1 MGKDIVIISLL
12 MIIVT
17 LLVIIAYLMG
27 RDSQPQ
33 PEPEPEP
40 LPEFPADEILE
51 AIRKDFDNVVRTS
64 DRQSN
69 DTSSRLP
76 RERLIQGTD
85 KELAPIQEQAQ
96 PPDRKP
102 PQPVFK
108 FKPDRKRKGKDK
120 GKGKSN
126 GNGKPTSKG
135 KDIDGMDGRQ

>member
-1 MGKDIVIISLL
+1 MGKDIVIMSLL
-12 MIIVT
+12 VIIVT

-33 PEPEPEP
+33 PEPEP

-85 KELAPIQEQAQ
+85 KELTPIQEQAQ
-96 PPDRKP
+96 PPEKKP

-126 GNGKPTSKG
+126 GKGKPTSKG
-135 KDIDGMDGRQ
+135 IDIDTGRDGRQ

>member
-33 PEPEPEP
+33 PGPEP

-64 DRQSN
+64 ERQSN

-85 KELAPIQEQAQ
+85 KELTPIQERAQ
-96 PPDRKP
+96 PPEKKP

-120 GKGKSN
+120 GKGKIN

-135 KDIDGMDGRQ
+135 IDIDTGRDGRQ